1 MSRFSE
7 LRAMT
12 EAANPIGSAVLL
24 DQAEKAQ
31 ALSAVAMRCGGCGAK
46 IGSTVLGRALSRLQP
61 VARDDVLIGL
71 HDPDDAAVVRVPA
84 GMAAVHTVDFF
95 RAFIDDPYVFGQIT
109 ANHSLSDIFAMGA
122 EAQSATAIAT
132 VPYGLETKV
141 EDVLFQMMSGALEVL
156 NEAGCALVGG
166 HTGEGQELALGF
178 AINGFIDPA
187 EIMSKGAMQA
197 GDLLLLTKPLG
208 TGTLFAAHARLQAK
222 GRWIDTALNG
232 MRVSNRSGAQ
242 CLRTHGVRA
251 CTDVTGFGLLGH
263 LVEMTRPS
271 KVDVELDLA
280 ALPILPGAE
289 ETVARGILSSLQPAN
304 VRLRRAIRNQA
315 AMIDHPR
322 YPLLFDPQT
331 SGGLLASVPA
341 ERAAACVEALR
352 TLGYA
357 ETAIIGRVRPQGD
370 ALEPILLNP

>member
-1 MSRFSE
+1 
-7 LRAMT
+7 
-12 EAANPIGSAVLL
+12 
-24 DQAEKAQ
+24 
-31 ALSAVAMRCGGCGAK
+31 
-46 IGSTVLGRALSRLQP
+46 
-61 VARDDVLIGL
+61 
-71 HDPDDAAVVRVPA
+71 
-84 GMAAVHTVDFF
+84 
-95 RAFIDDPYVFGQIT
+95 
-109 ANHSLSDIFAMGA
+109 MGA